1 MAVEYDDGTPAAAGI
16 AQATQD
22 MAIVNE
28 PTELESDLA
37 AATMDGPAS
46 AAAQTLNLEPDTIVP
61 GSAARASNKN
71 VSFNLLQ
78 QQQQMGYTAHD
89 ADSDDD
95 DDDDVGGG
103 DGDVTS
109 SVRVAVR
116 IRPFLPS
123 ETGTSGVIDVLPSTE
138 SAGVAT
144 TATGGRHKRKR
155 RQEAIPTSLQI
166 GGPAGAQFTYDAVHG
181 TKSTQA
187 DLYLDTVRPLV
198 RQCLKGCELHM
209 VFVMFMAMHMLLL
222 HVSYYIHVFFGITN
236 NVIIFLTV
244 QCTVGMH
251 CCNRQRNGAGIRP
264 NRIRENLHNSWTRG
278 RRRGWRRLQYH
289 H

>member
-1 MAVEYDDGTPAAAGI
+1 MAVENDDGTPGAS
-16 AQATQD
+16 QATQD

-28 PTELESDLA
+28 PPELESDPA
-37 AATMDGPAS
+37 AATMDGPA
-46 AAAQTLNLEPDTIVP
+46 AAAQTLDPEPDTIVP
-61 GSAARASNKN
+61 GSAARASTSSKN

-78 QQQQMGYTAHD
+78 QQQQPGYTAHD

-95 DDDDVGGG
+95 DDDGICGG

-123 ETGTSGVIDVLPSTE
+123 ETGTSGVIDVLPSAE

-144 TATGGRHKRKR
+144 TTSTGGRNKRKR

-198 RQCLKGCELHM
+198 RQCLKGCELQM
-209 VFVMFMAMHMLLL
+209 GFVMFMAMYMLLPR
-222 HVSYYIHVFFGITN
+222 VSNYIHFFCITN
-236 NVIIFLTV
+236 NAIIFLTV
-244 QCTVGMH
+244 M
-251 CCNRQRNGAGIRP
+251 
-264 NRIRENLHNSWTRG
+264 
-278 RRRGWRRLQYH
+278 RRGDA
-289 H
+289 

>member
-1 MAVEYDDGTPAAAGI
+1 MGYADGTDGTPAAAGT
-16 AQATQD
+16 AQAT
-22 MAIVNE
+22 
-28 PTELESDLA
+28 ESDMTLPVVNDPPDSGSDPA
-37 AATMDGPAS
+37 AD
-46 AAAQTLNLEPDTIVP
+46 QP
-61 GSAARASNKN
+61 GSAARVSSTSSKN
-71 VSFNLLQ
+71 VSFNLLEQ
-78 QQQQMGYTAHD
+78 QQPPGCMAHGAD
-89 ADSDDD
+89 DSDDD
-95 DDDDVGGG
+95 DDDGNIGG